1 MFGPRWKDNTENKR
15 ITFWDLNKV
24 LIYFLLLFTLEAY
37 KILIFCSHHQMSM
50 IITCTRK
57 IFHHILDNF

>member
-24 LIYFLLLFTLEAY
+24 LIYFLLLFTLEAVMQSSSNVY
-37 KILIFCSHHQMSM
+37 DYYLY
-50 IITCTRK
+50 T
-57 IFHHILDNF
+57 

>member
-1 MFGPRWKDNTENKR
+1 MFGPRWKDNTENKQ

-37 KILIFCSHHQMSM
+37 KILIFL